1 MFQSLFCQRSIKFGY
16 LQAFDTLK
24 EAARLSDAVLHDVQ
38 SANTLSEVRRVQQC
52 RAPKFLKQ
60 DKVHASSSQLMIVG
74 Y

>member
-1 MFQSLFCQRSIKFGY
+1 MFQSLFCQCSIKFGY

-38 SANTLSEVRRVQQC
+38 SANTLSEVREQQC
-52 RAPKFLKQ
+52 RAPKFFKQ
-60 DKVHASSSQLMIVG
+60 EKVHASSSQLMIVG